1 MSRALRPARSDVVAD
16 RHHPS
21 GTTATGTAPTRFIAT
36 TDDSAPHLR
45 FTPSGGSPPYFPPTE
60 TLVMF
65 NEKPMI
71 DFAFALVVLA
81 VLFAFVRDCRGTV
94 GDIHG
99 VYVQ

>member
-1 MSRALRPARSDVVAD
+1 MSDVAAE
-16 RHHPS
+16 RLLRGEASS
-21 GTTATGTAPTRFIAT
+21 GTTIAT
-36 TDDSAPHLR
+36 RDLR
-45 FTPSGGSPPYFPPTE
+45 QRTVLVPWFTPSGGSPPYFSPTE

-71 DFAFALVVLA
+71 DLAFALVVLA
-81 VLFAFVRDCRGTV
+81 VLFAFVRDCRGTT